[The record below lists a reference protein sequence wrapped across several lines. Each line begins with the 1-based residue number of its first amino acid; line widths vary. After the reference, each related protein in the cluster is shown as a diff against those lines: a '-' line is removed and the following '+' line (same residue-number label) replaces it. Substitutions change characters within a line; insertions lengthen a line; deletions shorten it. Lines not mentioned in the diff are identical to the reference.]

1 MTGIG
6 AAVALW
12 NWATSTPTQ
21 ANEVEKWKRKWLN
34 QVVPACV
41 DLFLTMELT
50 KEDSAAPYG
59 QAINLYADHPT
70 YGFLKPGK
78 KDSENPSDYVGF
90 INEKQF
96 SQINVK
102 INSIYSG
109 TGTEKSKNVVSKFN
123 SLHSGEGKG
132 AFYVAAGIH
141 NDLAAYAPL
150 YNSSTDVVGGKPTLN
165 KNDLI
170 YGMNLFATVGQ
181 FNYGGAMFGGAPRG
195 WYLGGGGSSRWR
207 AVIVAHPTPENPVNA
222 QLVIDLF
229 HREFN
234 EKNWSSPDLGMF
246 SSANLPWDKYLSTV
260 AAARAGTG
268 KPAQTSAITRNDTPL
283 KQWFGPQDVVFNV
296 DRRGQANDR
305 NWMAFAK
312 KFISRIARNFPEL
325 ISQRVHAIVDEI
337 LKDMVGDTDPDA
349 FVPTPDET
357 RPLVSQDPVKEGADA
372 ISRYG
377 GFLKPFDLQCFLMEN
392 IRYITTIKDNAGPYK
407 YLGRITNEKSNPG
420 NLVSFIQHGNRD
432 DAVKALLATC
442 PDAYALLSPLIR
454 IYRVDYQGDGYLE
467 PYRETEIPFPSF
479 INPADIDMLGHGRIP
494 GAGIKS
500 FSWSLDG
507 INPAEVDNN
516 ISANLKLHFQSIQD
530 LFALNKKDNG
540 DYDLKAGREQ
550 AGYLDLIIG
559 SGARTSKDKK
569 AVDRPIPKNATL
581 CDVLH
586 EEYEGARFRIKVLV
600 GWSVPESI
608 DTIVAATSMNGDQA
622 AAFKA
627 AIEDTHTA
635 LYLQVTR
642 HQLNF
647 KDDATVELSIDYQA
661 ALSGIMR
668 EKKADIFEGET
679 KYSEDRKAAEEAEK
693 EAKKKEAKD
702 KESGGADAPAATP
715 VADESGEVPEVPAT
729 KSEKAAK
736 KASELRKKDKMEKYR
751 RFLAILYDTDKIY
764 NIKITADTYK
774 DGLISKEPD
783 PEKRA
788 QMAKTR
794 TSSDPVTRGFGEPL
808 QTDSVDDTLLKDL
821 AKFSS
826 TNGNT
831 PANALEGGDEYE
843 QYASIQ
849 LKKDNAGAI
858 NVPYFY
864 LGDLVDGI
872 LHHLQHIVVEKNGSN
887 GSLQVLLGKVE
898 VMDPLLGF
906 QVKNLNIE
914 CKGGE
919 RTQKVVRA
927 IAQVD
932 PMRFAGSAISDI
944 LYSTNIGSIPISL
957 TYFQEWYVNHVIR
970 PQREGYTLLSFIKDI
985 AANLIGKA
993 FNSICFEDTLQ
1004 YHLKFDITTFNLA
1017 NSYKGQEVSLGKIGA
1032 SKKLADQR
1040 SRKQLQPRKKN
1051 VIPTIIFYSPASRP
1065 RTGDYDTDLKNGI
1078 YHYYL
1083 GSACGLNKTIKFN
1096 RMDMPYYREARMS
1109 KRGNLSATQL
1119 RELYTVSMEMIGNTL
1134 HKNGQYLYIEPIG
1147 VGLGDR
1153 KAKGTTPNLA
1163 RILGIGGY
1171 HLVSKVAHTISE
1183 AGFSVTVEALQEGMS
1198 MSKNKITSLSFYEDN
1213 DTVSPSDNPNEEKPK
1228 TAEEKRWEQMEQ
1240 ELEAQQNLPTT
1251 ESGAGGAGVKPADK
1265 L

>member
-1 MTGIG
+1 MTAIG
-6 AAVALW
+6 GAIALW

-21 ANEVEKWKRKWLN
+21 VNEVEKWKRKWLSE
-34 QVVPACV
+34 VVPACV

-50 KEDSAAPYG
+50 KEDSSAPYG
-59 QAINLYADHPT
+59 QAINRFADHPT

-102 INSIYSG
+102 INSLHSG
-109 TGTEKSKNVVSKFN
+109 TGTAKSKAVVSKFN

-141 NDLAAYAPL
+141 HDISAYAPL
-150 YNSSTDVVGGKPTLN
+150 HGQGADVVGGQTSLN

-170 YGMNLFATVGQ
+170 YGMNLFATAGQ
-181 FNYGGAMFGGAPRG
+181 FNYGGALFGGATRG
-195 WYLGGGGSSRWR
+195 WYLGNAGSSRWR
-207 AVIVAHPTPENPVNA
+207 AVIVAQPTPE
-222 QLVIDLF
+222 QG
-229 HREFN
+229 EFN

-268 KPAQTSAITRNDTPL
+268 KPAQTAAITKNDTPL
-283 KQWFGPQDVVFNV
+283 KQWFGPQDTVFNV
-296 DRRGQANDR
+296 DRRGYAGDR

-312 KFISRIARNFPEL
+312 KFISRIARNFPDL
-325 ISQRVHAIVDEI
+325 IAQRVHAIVDEI
-337 LKDMVGDTDPDA
+337 LKDIVGDTDPDA
-349 FVPTPDET
+349 LVESPDAA
-357 RPLVSQDPVKEGADA
+357 RPLVSQDPVKEGPDA
-372 ISRYG
+372 VSRYG

-392 IRYITTIKDNAGPYK
+392 ISYIADIKDNDTTGYE
-407 YLGRITNEKSNPG
+407 YLGKVTDNRENPG
-420 NLVSFIQHGNRD
+420 NLVSTIQHGQKTEQIRT
-432 DAVKALLATC
+432 LLALC
-442 PDAYALLSPLIR
+442 PDAYALLTPLIR
-454 IYRVDYQGDGYLE
+454 IYRVDYKGDDYLE
-467 PYRETEIPFPSF
+467 PYKETEIPFPSF
-479 INPADIDMLGHGRIP
+479 INPADLDILGTGRVP

-516 ISANLKLHFQSIQD
+516 ISANLTLYFQSIQD

-540 DYDLKAGREQ
+540 DYDLKAGREE

-559 SGARTSKDKK
+559 SGARASKSHQSVKEK
-569 AVDRPIPKNATL
+569 IPKNANL

-586 EEYEGARFRIKVLV
+586 EEYEGARFRIKVVV
-600 GWSVPESI
+600 GWSPPPDDAV
-608 DTIVAATSMNGDQA
+608 IVAATGMNGDQA
-622 AAFKA
+622 AAFRS
-627 AIEDTHTA
+627 AIADTQTA

-668 EKKADIFEGET
+668 GKKADIFEGET
-679 KYSEDRKAAEEAEK
+679 NFSDHRKAAEEDEK
-693 EAKKKEAKD
+693 EARKALKKE
-702 KESGGADAPAATP
+702 EEGGGGADDPGVKIA
-715 VADESGEVPEVPAT
+715 AT
-729 KSEKAAK
+729 KSEKAAD
-736 KASELRKKDKMEKYR
+736 KAGELRKKDKMEKYR
-751 RFLAILYDTDKIY
+751 IFLDILYKSDKIY
-764 NIKITADTYK
+764 NIKINADTYK

-783 PEKRA
+783 PAKRA

-794 TSSDPVTRGFGEPL
+794 KSSDEATRGFGEPL
-808 QTDSVDDTLLKDL
+808 QTDSVDDSILKDL
-821 AKFSS
+821 ANFSS
-826 TNGNT
+826 TDGNT
-831 PANALEGGDEYE
+831 PKNALEGADEFE

-849 LKKDNAGAI
+849 LKKDNAGSI

-864 LGDLVDGI
+864 LGDLLDGI

-887 GSLQVLLGKVE
+887 GSLQLLLGAIE

-906 QVKNLNIE
+906 QIKNVDIE

-919 RTQKVVRA
+919 RTKQVVRA
-927 IAQVD
+927 IAEVD
-932 PMRFAGSAISDI
+932 PMRFAGSSISDI
-944 LYSTNIGSIPISL
+944 LFSTNIGSIPISL
-957 TYFQEWYVNHVIR
+957 TYFQEWYVTHVIR
-970 PQREGYTLLSFIKDI
+970 PQREGYTLLSFLKDI
-985 AANLIGKA
+985 SAGLIGKA
-993 FNSICFEDTLQ
+993 FNSICFENTLQ
-1004 YHLKFDITTFNLA
+1004 YRLKFDITTFNLA
-1017 NSYKGQEVSLGKIGA
+1017 NSYRGSSGTSVKKIA
-1032 SKKLADQR
+1032 ESKKLADER
-1040 SRKQLQPRKKN
+1040 SRKKLEPSKAN
-1051 VIPTIIFYSPASRP
+1051 VIPSIIFYSPDSRP
-1065 RTGDYDTDLKNGI
+1065 RTGDYETDLANGI

-1119 RELYTVSMEMIGNTL
+1119 RELYTVSMDMVGNTL

-1147 VGLGDR
+1147 VGIGDR

-1171 HLVSKVAHTISE
+1171 HLVSKVAHTISD
-1183 AGFSVTVEALQEGMS
+1183 AGFNVTVEALQEGLS
-1198 MSKNKITSLSFYEDN
+1198 MSENKITSLNLYEDE
-1213 DTVSPSDNPNEEKPK
+1213 DAISPSDNPNEEKPK
-1228 TAEEKRWEQMEQ
+1228 TAEEKRWEQEFGS
-1240 ELEAQQNLPTT
+1240 ETDPDEGRTA
-1251 ESGAGGAGVKPADK
+1251 AGGSGVKPADK

>member
-1 MTGIG
+1 
-6 AAVALW
+6 
-12 NWATSTPTQ
+12 
-21 ANEVEKWKRKWLN
+21 
-34 QVVPACV
+34 
-41 DLFLTMELT
+41 
-50 KEDSAAPYG
+50 
-59 QAINLYADHPT
+59 
-70 YGFLKPGK
+70 
-78 KDSENPSDYVGF
+78 
-90 INEKQF
+90 
-96 SQINVK
+96 
-102 INSIYSG
+102 
-109 TGTEKSKNVVSKFN
+109 
-123 SLHSGEGKG
+123 
-132 AFYVAAGIH
+132 
-141 NDLAAYAPL
+141 
-150 YNSSTDVVGGKPTLN
+150 
-165 KNDLI
+165 
-170 YGMNLFATVGQ
+170 
-181 FNYGGAMFGGAPRG
+181 
-195 WYLGGGGSSRWR
+195 
-207 AVIVAHPTPENPVNA
+207 
-222 QLVIDLF
+222 
-229 HREFN
+229 
-234 EKNWSSPDLGMF
+234 
-246 SSANLPWDKYLSTV
+246 
-260 AAARAGTG
+260 
-268 KPAQTSAITRNDTPL
+268 
-283 KQWFGPQDVVFNV
+283 
-296 DRRGQANDR
+296 
-305 NWMAFAK
+305 
-312 KFISRIARNFPEL
+312 
-325 ISQRVHAIVDEI
+325 
-337 LKDMVGDTDPDA
+337 
-349 FVPTPDET
+349 
-357 RPLVSQDPVKEGADA
+357 
-372 ISRYG
+372 
-377 GFLKPFDLQCFLMEN
+377 MEN
-392 IRYITTIKDNAGPYK
+392 IHYITTIKGNAPGYK
-407 YLGRITNEKSNPG
+407 YLGRIESNKEGNPG
-420 NLVSFIQHGNRD
+420 NLISYLQHGNKD
-432 DAVKALLATC
+432 KEVATILATC

-540 DYDLKAGREQ
+540 DYDLHAGREQ

-559 SGARTSKDKK
+559 SGAPTSRDKK
-569 AVDRPIPKNATL
+569 PLDRQIPKNGTL

-600 GWSVPESI
+600 GWSAPPDI
-608 DTIVAATSMNGDQA
+608 ATIVAATSMNGDEA
-622 AAFKA
+622 EAFKR
-627 AIEDTHTA
+627 AIEATQTA

-647 KDDATVELSIDYQA
+647 KDDATVELSVDYQA

-693 EAKKKEAKD
+693 EAKKEQKKKE
-702 KESGGADAPAATP
+702 ESGGGADS
-715 VADESGEVPEVPAT
+715 VANKLAAT
-729 KSEKAAK
+729 KSEEAAK
-736 KASELRKKDKMEKYR
+736 KTDEWRKKDKMEKYR

-764 NIKITADTYK
+764 NIKINAATYK

-794 TSSDPVTRGFGEPL
+794 KSSDPATRGFGEPL

-826 TNGNT
+826 TDGNT
-831 PANALEGGDEYE
+831 PGNALEGEDEFE

-872 LHHLQHIVVEKNGSN
+872 LHYLQHIVVEKNGSN
-887 GSLQVLLGKVE
+887 GSLQVLLGEIE
-898 VMDPLLGF
+898 VMDPLVGF
-906 QVKNLNIE
+906 QVKDLEIK

-919 RTQKVVRA
+919 RTKRVVQA
-927 IAQVD
+927 IAEVD
-932 PMRFAGSAISDI
+932 PMRFAGTKISDI
-944 LYSTNIGSIPISL
+944 LFSTNIGSVPISL

-970 PQREGYTLLSFIKDI
+970 PQREGYTLLAFIKDI

-993 FNSICFEDTLQ
+993 FNSICFENALQ

-1017 NSYKGQEVSLGKIGA
+1017 NSYKGKTVTIPELGA
-1032 SKKLADQR
+1032 SKKLADAR
-1040 SRKQLQPRKKN
+1040 SRTQLQPQKKN
-1051 VIPTIIFYSPASRP
+1051 VIPSIIFYSPASKP
-1065 RTGDYDTDLKNGI
+1065 RSGDYDKDLKNGI

-1109 KRGNLSATQL
+1109 KAGNLSATQL
-1119 RELYTVSMEMIGNTL
+1119 RELYTVSMDMIGNTL

-1153 KAKGTTPNLA
+1153 KAQGTIPNLA

-1171 HLVSKVAHTISE
+1171 HLISKVAHTISD
-1183 AGFSVTVEALQEGMS
+1183 AGFNVTLEALQEGMS
-1198 MSKNKITSLSFYEDN
+1198 MSKNKIISLNFYEDN
-1213 DTVSPSDNPNEEKPK
+1213 EAVSPSDNPNEEKPK
-1228 TAEEKRWEQMEQ
+1228 KSLNPVTEGDPIVDDQSETDLDEGRTA
-1240 ELEAQQNLPTT
+1240 
-1251 ESGAGGAGVKPADK
+1251 AGGAGVKPADK
-1265 L
+1265 LP

>member
-1 MTGIG
+1 M
-6 AAVALW
+6 V
-12 NWATSTPTQ
+12 ATSN
-21 ANEVEKWKRKWLN
+21 NEIETWKRKWLN
-34 QVVPACV
+34 EVVPACV
-41 DLFLTMELT
+41 DLFLTMEVT
-50 KEDSAAPYG
+50 KENSAAPYG
-59 QAINLYADHPT
+59 QNINLFADHPT

-78 KDSENPSDYVGF
+78 SSSENASDYVGF

-96 SQINVK
+96 SQVNLK
-102 INSIYSG
+102 INSMYSG
-109 TGTEKSKNVVSKFN
+109 TGTAKSKAVVSKFN

-132 AFYVAAGIH
+132 AFYVAQGVYHDIS
-141 NDLAAYAPL
+141 AYAPL
-150 YNSSTDVVGGKPTLN
+150 YGQGADVFGGQTSLN

-181 FNYGGAMFGGAPRG
+181 FNYGGALFGGAPRG
-195 WYLGGGGSSRWR
+195 WYLGNAGSSRWR
-207 AVIVAHPTPENPVNA
+207 AIIVAKPSPV
-222 QLVIDLF
+222 QGKF
-229 HREFN
+229 HK
-234 EKNWSSPDLGMF
+234 KNWSSPDPGMF

-260 AAARAGTG
+260 AAARAGSG
-268 KPAQTSAITRNDTPL
+268 KPAQTAAITKNDTPL
-283 KQWFGPQDVVFNV
+283 KQWFGPQDTVFNV
-296 DRRGQANDR
+296 DRRGYVTDR
-305 NWMAFAK
+305 NWTAFAK
-312 KFISRIARNFPEL
+312 KFISRIARNFPDL
-325 ISQRVHAIVDEI
+325 LAQRVHAIVDEI
-337 LKDMVGDTDPDA
+337 LKDMVGDTDPGD
-349 FVPTPDET
+349 FVPTPDVT
-357 RPLVSQDPVKEGADA
+357 RPLVSQDPVKEGPDA

-392 IRYITTIKDNAGPYK
+392 ISYITSTKNNAAGYE
-407 YLGRITNEKSNPG
+407 YLGRVKDQSKNPG
-420 NLVSFIQHGNRD
+420 NLISFLQHGNKD
-432 DAVKALLATC
+432 EAVKALLATC

-454 IYRVDYQGDGYLE
+454 IYRVDYKGDDYLE

-516 ISANLKLHFQSIQD
+516 ISANLVLHFQSIQD

-569 AVDRPIPKNATL
+569 PLDRPIPKNATL

-586 EEYEGARFRIKVLV
+586 EEYEGARFRIKALV

-608 DTIVAATSMNGDQA
+608 ETIVAATSMNGDQA
-622 AAFKA
+622 TAFRA
-627 AIEDTHTA
+627 AIKATQTA

-679 KYSEDRKAAEEAEK
+679 SYTERREAAEEAEK
-693 EAKKKEAKD
+693 EAKEEQKKQED
-702 KESGGADAPAATP
+702 SGGGADD
-715 VADESGEVPEVPAT
+715 ADNKLAAT

-736 KASELRKKDKMEKYR
+736 TASELRKQDKMEKYR
-751 RFLAILYDTDKIY
+751 KFLKILYDTDKIY
-764 NIKITADTYK
+764 SIKINADTYK
-774 DGLISKEPD
+774 DGLISQEPD

-794 TSSDPVTRGFGEPL
+794 QSSDPVARGFGEPT
-808 QTDSVDDTLLKDL
+808 QTDNVDDTLLKEL
-821 AKFSS
+821 ANFSS
-826 TNGNT
+826 TDGNT
-831 PANALEGGDEYE
+831 KRNALEGGDEFE
-843 QYASIQ
+843 RYASIQ

-858 NVPYFY
+858 SVPYFY
-864 LGDLVDGI
+864 LGDLLDGI
-872 LHHLQHIVVEKNGSN
+872 LKELQHIVVEKNGSN
-887 GSLQVLLGKVE
+887 GSLQMLLGDVE

-906 QVKNLNIE
+906 QVKNLEIE

-919 RTQKVVRA
+919 RTKRVVEA
-927 IAQVD
+927 LSQVD
-932 PMRFAGSAISDI
+932 PMRFAGSKISKI
-944 LYSTNIGSIPISL
+944 LFSTNLGSIPISL

-970 PQREGYTLLSFIKDI
+970 PQRETYTLLSFVKDI
-985 AANLIGKA
+985 ASSLIGKA
-993 FNSICFEDTLQ
+993 FNNVCFENTLK

-1017 NSYKGQEVSLGKIGA
+1017 DSYKGKTPDVHELAA
-1032 SKKLADQR
+1032 SKKLADER
-1040 SRKQLQPRKKN
+1040 SRKQLSPRKKN
-1051 VIPTIIFYSPASRP
+1051 VIPTIIFYCGASKP
-1065 RTGDYDTDLKNGI
+1065 RGGDYETDLKNGI

-1109 KRGNLSATQL
+1109 KAGNLSATQL
-1119 RELYTVSMEMIGNTL
+1119 RELYTVSMDMIGNTL

-1153 KAKGTTPNLA
+1153 KAQGSIPNLA

-1171 HLVSKVAHTISE
+1171 HMVSKVAHTISD
-1183 AGFSVTVEALQEGMS
+1183 AGFNVTVEALQEGMS
-1198 MSKNKITSLSFYEDN
+1198 MSQNKITNITLYGEETSSLA
-1213 DTVSPSDNPNEEKPK
+1213 DNPNEEKPK

-1240 ELEAQQNLPTT
+1240 ELGADPDLTDGRT
-1251 ESGAGGAGVKPADK
+1251 AAGGTGVKPADK